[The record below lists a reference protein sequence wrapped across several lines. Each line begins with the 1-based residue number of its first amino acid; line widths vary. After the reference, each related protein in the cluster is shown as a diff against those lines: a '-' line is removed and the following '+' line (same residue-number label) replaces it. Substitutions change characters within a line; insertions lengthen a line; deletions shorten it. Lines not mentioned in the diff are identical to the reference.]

1 MSMKNKFRTLFSVD
15 EEEYYEEVVDESS
28 EEPIKSR
35 SNKHD
40 KEQMKNKKENV
51 VSLQSVQSQAK
62 VVLSEPRRYDEIQ
75 EIADH
80 VVNRRSVVIN
90 LQRVSKEEAMRIV
103 DFLSGTVYAVSGDIQ
118 KLGPH
123 TFLCT
128 PDNVEIQGAI
138 SSLTDED
145 YDEQGRY

>member
-35 SNKHD
+35 SNKHE